1 MLFIHLG
8 RSVLYALH
16 ELTIMSSKLNELP
29 SHLMINQ
36 PGLCLLYP
44 PLIQGWVWFWGRLL
58 VLAWRVVGFLRRG
71 GGGKKLDGVFLLV
84 FFLSQPIILFFHLLV
99 VEFCVKLFRALDSLM
114 WMLHWWIK
122 IMLVS
127 TYIML
132 RYWRTLKT
140 PGGKSCNWLRDK
152 SLSTR
157 NNHRQMVRYALLDEV

>member
-1 MLFIHLG
+1 MCICWGGKYVPLRNKYPLS
-8 RSVLYALH
+8 RPQSR
-16 ELTIMSSKLNELP
+16 P
-29 SHLMINQ
+29 QNQ
-36 PGLCLLYP
+36 TQ
-44 PLIQGWVWFWGRLL
+44 QGWVWFWGRLL